1 MAIRLTG
8 LGGFDSSGVIDQLVD
23 IARQPL
29 RALDTKVRNLD
40 SAKATL
46 TAFSSKLAALKTA
59 ALALSTPTGFS
70 SMSATS
76 SDTAIVAS
84 VTGAAVTGSYGIE
97 VTQLARVQ
105 KSRTAEL
112 ASAST
117 ALGQSGDVTI
127 QIGSTTKTISLV
139 ATDTLT
145 DVATKISGSG
155 ARVIASVL
163 STGTGY
169 RLVVQGLD
177 TGAANAFSITE
188 NGPSLGLAQYED
200 ARDASLTIDGL
211 PITRPTNQI
220 ADAIPGVT
228 FALTKTTTAKA
239 TLSMTGDPAALK
251 TKIEAFVTAYNDVV
265 SSGHSAAGWG
275 SQKATNAVLAGDT
288 SVRRALDRI
297 SSLATGAV
305 TGASS
310 TMRSLISAG
319 VSIAKD
325 GRMSLDAT
333 KLDAVMKSDPLSV
346 QRLFVLDSSLGMT
359 GVMKTIADTIDG
371 LVTSTTGAVKAR
383 IDSLGAQSKRLSDSR
398 TTQEKRVE
406 QYETQLRKQYADL
419 DVAMSRYQTM
429 AGALSGIGSGSGSTG

>member
-29 RALDTKVRNLD
+29 RALDTKMRNLD
-40 SAKATL
+40 SAKTTL
-46 TAFSSKLAALKTA
+46 TAFSSKLTALKTA

-70 SMSATS
+70 SMTATS
-76 SDTAIVAS
+76 SDAAIVAS
-84 VTGAAVTGSYGIE
+84 VSGTAVMASYGVE
-97 VTQLARVQ
+97 VKELARVQ
-105 KSRTAEL
+105 KSRTAEQ

-127 QIGSTTKTISLV
+127 QIGGVTKTISLV

-145 DVATKISGSG
+145 DVATKIAASG
-155 ARVIASVL
+155 ARVTASVL

-200 ARDASLTIDGL
+200 ARNASVTIDGL
-211 PITRPTNQI
+211 LITRPTNQV

-228 FALTKTTTAKA
+228 LALTKTTTTPA
-239 TLSMTGDPAALK
+239 TLSVTGDPAGLK

-265 SSGHSAAGWG
+265 SSGHAAAGWG
-275 SQKATNAVLAGDT
+275 SQKATNAVLAGD
-288 SVRRALDRI
+288 SAIRRALDRVA
-297 SSLATGAV
+297 SLTTGAV
-305 TGASS
+305 TGASTS
-310 TMRSLISAG
+310 MRSLISAG
-319 VSIAKD
+319 ISIAKD
-325 GRMSLDAT
+325 GRMTLDAT
-333 KLDAVMKSDPLSV
+333 KLEAAMKSDPISV
-346 QRLFVLDSSLGMT
+346 QRLFVLDAGLGMT

-371 LVTSTTGAVKAR
+371 LVTSTSGAVKAR
-383 IDSLGAQSKRLSDSR
+383 IDSLGAQQKRLSDSR
-398 TTQEKRVE
+398 GTQEKRVE

-429 AGALSGIGSGSGSTG
+429 AGALSGIGSGSTG